1 MIIRF
6 YSEEFMKKFQRVVRN
21 SIEKITMYNRFGRYI
36 ILSYIISLIFN
47 DLMMSTRQS
56 ISYS

>member
-56 ISYS
+56 ISYL